1 MPGEQEFVLP
11 IETRTAERDGN
22 VDLYLPDGDGP
33 HPAIVFVHGGP
44 LPVEK
49 QPRPREWPVF
59 RGYGSLAAL
68 RGVVGV
74 TLDHR
79 LYDPFAYPAAAE
91 DVAAAVER
99 VRKDPRVDADRV
111 ALWFFS
117 GGGPL
122 LAEWLRTPP
131 SWLKVLAATY
141 PLLGSMAGW
150 DIEARF
156 LPAEAVAEAGDVPI
170 VLTRVGR
177 ERPELAAL
185 VEAFVD
191 AARARGA
198 QLEIVDVPN
207 GQHAFDMLDH
217 TEESREAVE
226 TAFAKVLARLS

>member
-11 IETRTAERDGN
+11 TETRTAERDGD
-22 VDLYLPDGDGP
+22 VDLYVPDGEGP

-44 LPVEK
+44 LPAEVR
-49 QPRPREWPVF
+49 PRPREWPVF
-59 RGYGSLAAL
+59 RGYGSLAAS

-74 TLDHR
+74 TVDHR

-99 VRKDPRVDADRV
+99 VRKDPRVDADRIAV
-111 ALWFFS
+111 WFFS
-117 GGGPL
+117 GGSPL
-122 LAEWLRTPP
+122 LAGWLRTPP

-150 DIEARF
+150 ELDARF
-156 LPAEAVAEAGDVPI
+156 LPVEAVAEAGDVPI

-177 ERPELAAL
+177 ERPELAVL

-191 AARARGA
+191 AARACGA
-198 QLEIVDVPN
+198 RLEIVDVPN

-226 TAFAKVLARLS
+226 AAFAKVLAWLS